1 MFRILTFIMYAILVT
16 VCFSVLVGLATVLW
30 ADIRAEWKYKNKL

>member
-1 MFRILTFIMYAILVT
+1 MFRILTLAIYAILVT
-16 VCFSVLVGLATVLW
+16 MCLSVLVGLATVLW